1 MTCFARF
8 KYHESK
14 PAFRVHIWEV
24 FDAANE
30 KAKDFYTMFDQI
42 EYRMA
47 EMYGEQGF
55 DSDDEEKV
63 LGNEEA
69 EYENASDDSANADLI
84 EQIYKITKKN
94 ILDDSIDGSKIDS
107 GSGSG
112 SHLGSASRGSKKANS
127 YAQENEMTQGS
138 VLSDYQEHDP
148 FTILEERE
156 GESAKVSNSPTKKS
170 QQTSEGRLSKNLYMP
185 GLPP

>member
-14 PAFRVHIWEV
+14 PAFRVHIWDV

-30 KAKDFYTMFDQI
+30 KTKDFYSMFNQI
-42 EYRMA
+42 EYRLA

-94 ILDDSIDGSKIDS
+94 IFDGLTDGSKIDS
-107 GSGSG
+107 GSD
-112 SHLGSASRGSKKANS
+112 SHSGSASRGYKKANS
-127 YAQENEMTQGS
+127 NAQANEMSQGS
-138 VLSDYQEHDP
+138 LLSDSHGHDP
-148 FTILEERE
+148 ITILEERE
-156 GESAKVSNSPTKKS
+156 GESARVTNSPTKKS
-170 QQTSEGRLSKNLYMP
+170 QQLSEGRLGKNLYVP